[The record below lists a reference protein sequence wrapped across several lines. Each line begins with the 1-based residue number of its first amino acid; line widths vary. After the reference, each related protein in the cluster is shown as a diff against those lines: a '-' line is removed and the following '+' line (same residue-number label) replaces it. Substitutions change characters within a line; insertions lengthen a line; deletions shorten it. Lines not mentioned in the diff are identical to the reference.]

1 MQTADARYLCKSA
14 LERLILLMR
23 TSHFVPAHLAVSVFD
38 EARLT
43 QQSIRAVCEG
53 LAMGSDTEDSGKGRA
68 AKQHLPSRRQIVKGA
83 AAVAGAVAG
92 SGVIGAPVIWAQEI
106 KDIELR
112 HIGVSYSVVKAIG
125 DQAAKDLG
133 FKVTMQNVDTSA
145 AINRFITQP
154 NSVDIPD
161 LEGWQ
166 AKLAAKRGVIQGISV
181 KKVKEFDNFLPIFT
195 KGELDGQ
202 KIPRQGVS
210 PYEAMYIEKADSTN
224 LHEGVTEWATF
235 LPQVYNA
242 DSIGYRP
249 DLVDH
254 PVTEWKD
261 LIDPKYKGKAAI
273 LDVPAIGIMDAA
285 LCFESAG
292 MIKYGNKGN
301 MTKQEID
308 FTIDKLIEL
317 KKSGQFRATWTTFD
331 QSVEL
336 MAAGEVIIQ
345 SMWSP
350 AVASVRVKGIP
361 CVYAPVNKKGD
372 KEGYRGWCNGMALMK
387 HLSGKKLDAAYEY
400 LNWYLSGWQ
409 GGFVAR
415 YGYYSPVP
423 STAKKF
429 LSPTEW
435 EFWYEGKPAP
445 EAINDPY
452 GVPMEQAGVKRDG
465 GSFIDRVT
473 NISCWN
479 TLMDEAAYM
488 NKRWN
493 DFKVA

>member
-1 MQTADARYLCKSA
+1 MTASTK
-14 LERLILLMR
+14 
-23 TSHFVPAHLAVSVFD
+23 TPK
-38 EARLT
+38 LT
-43 QQSIRAVCEG
+43 
-53 LAMGSDTEDSGKGRA
+53 
-68 AKQHLPSRRQIVKGA
+68 RRGFLKAGA
-83 AAVAGAVAG
+83 AAAGAAVG
-92 SGVIGAPVIWAQEI
+92 SGTITGFPTIWAQDI

-112 HIGVSYSVVKAIG
+112 HAGVSYSVVKAIG

-133 FKVTMQNVDTSA
+133 FKVTMQNLDTSA

-154 NSVDIPD
+154 NSVDIAD

-166 AKLAAKRGVIQGISV
+166 AKLAAKRSVIQGIEV
-181 KKVKEFDNFLPIFT
+181 KKIKEFNNILPIFT
-195 KGELDGQ
+195 KGEIDGAVVS
-202 KIPRQGVS
+202 RQGIS
-210 PYEAMYIEKADSTN
+210 PYEAMYIARPDATELNA
-224 LHEGVTEWATF
+224 GVTEWATF

-249 DLVDH
+249 DLIGH
-254 PVTEWKD
+254 PITEWKE

-292 MIKYGNKGN
+292 LIKYGNKGN
-301 MTKQEID
+301 MTKAEID

-317 KKSGQFRATWTTFD
+317 KKSGHFRATWTTFD
-331 QSVEL
+331 QSVQL

-350 AVASVRVKGIP
+350 AVAAVRVKEIP

-372 KEGYRGWCNGMALMK
+372 KEGYRGWCNGMGLMK
-387 HLSGKKLDAAYEY
+387 HLTGKKLGAAYDY
-400 LNWYLSGWQ
+400 INWYYSGWQ
-409 GGFVAR
+409 GAFVAR

-423 STAKKF
+423 TTAKPF
-429 LSPTEW
+429 LNQAEW
-435 EFWYEGKPAP
+435 DYWYDGKPAP
-445 EAINDPY
+445 AEIKDPY
-452 GVPMEQAGVKRDG
+452 GIPMEKAGTVRDG
-465 GSFIDRVT
+465 GSFLERVK

-479 TLMDEAAYM
+479 TLMDESAYM